1 MTPVT
6 PHAAQAGPTTVPSG
20 TTAASVQADTAH
32 AAPGAVSLSDAQRL
46 LTLFTQGLSGRYL
59 HLRPTDALTGQFRP
73 EVATTDGMA
82 IYLPAEVAL
91 FDTSAHNL
99 GLYKIAVLHQLG
111 LYECG
116 TFTFSMRQARARIP
130 DLPADR
136 PGAAEHPS
144 ELERFFNLWRRP
156 TLMRRLFMTLED
168 LRIDAAMTRR
178 YPGARHDLER
188 VLARARADRPTPP
201 EAHLQPAAA
210 LLESLVR
217 FTLGEDASTLL
228 AHDAT
233 GWLAPMLEAAAL
245 LTLPHASVYDTA
257 HAAAVCLRTLA
268 SAVRA
273 EPHETED
280 AETTPAAPG
289 PELRAQGTGGLEGSP
304 DEFIDDTEWLTDDLV
319 DGMPVDFR
327 GEVRPELV
335 QRQLRGGHTGT
346 LLEATETEPGAM
358 QDDDELQGT
367 DLIRRDLSDQSML
380 RRAFGEVGRDARSFL
395 YDEWDYTRQTYMK
408 GWCRLFEMRLAGD
421 DYGLPQRVRERHGA
435 LVQQIKRQF
444 RMIKPEAYHRVRRVS
459 DGEEIE
465 LDGVIEAAVDRRA
478 GHATDEHVYR
488 RRARALREVSA
499 AFLLDMSAST
509 DFAVPDPLD
518 PPPPEPSE
526 PPPLLADTT
535 FDYAF
540 YNDREPPP
548 ARSKRRVIDVGRES
562 LALMAQALETLGDSY
577 ALYGFSGYGH
587 DNVEFHVAKDFGEA
601 LSPRAWAAMAAM
613 QPRSSTRMGTAIR
626 HALTRLA
633 AQPARMK
640 VLIVVSDGYPQ
651 DRDYGPDP
659 RDDEYGIQDTA
670 RALMEAERA
679 GVQTFCMTID
689 PAGHDYLRRMC
700 PDARYMVI
708 DEVNDLPRELTK
720 VYRALTA

>member
-1 MTPVT
+1 MPVNVTQGEPTPATAPSLAAVT
-6 PHAAQAGPTTVPSG
+6 LV
-20 TTAASVQADTAH
+20 
-32 AAPGAVSLSDAQRL
+32 DAQRL

-59 HLRPTDALTGQFRP
+59 HLRSTEALTGQFRP
-73 EVATTDGMA
+73 QGATTDGTA

-91 FDTSAHNL
+91 FATTAHNI

-111 LYECG
+111 FYEGG
-116 TFTFSMRQARARIP
+116 TFGFSMRRARIRLP
-130 DLPADR
+130 DLPAEQA
-136 PGAAEHPS
+136 GAAEHPS

-156 TLMRRLFMTLED
+156 ALTRSLFMTLED

-178 YPGARHDLER
+178 YPGARHDLAR
-188 VLARARADRPTPP
+188 VLARALADRPAPP
-201 EAHLQPAAA
+201 DPITQPAAA

-217 FTLGEDASTLL
+217 FTLGESAQTLL
-228 AHDAT
+228 ATDAT
-233 GWLAPMLEAAAL
+233 GQLTAMLEAAAP
-245 LTLPHASVYDTA
+245 LTMPQASVYDTA
-257 HAAAVCLRTLA
+257 SATALCLHALFATVRTELHDGH
-268 SAVRA
+268 STSD
-273 EPHETED
+273 ETS
-280 AETTPAAPG
+280 APG
-289 PELRAQGTGGLEGSP
+289 IPVKAEGTGGLEGSP
-304 DEFIDDTEWLTDDLV
+304 DEFNDDTEWLTDDLV

-346 LLEATETEPGAM
+346 LLQATDAEQGDT
-358 QDDDELQGT
+358 QDDSDLAGT

-395 YDEWDYTRQTYMK
+395 YDEWDYNRQIYIK
-408 GWCRLFEMRLAGD
+408 GWCRLFEMRLTGD
-421 DYGLPQRVRERHGA
+421 DYGLPLRVRERHGA
-435 LVQQIKRQF
+435 LAHQVKRQF

-509 DFAVPDPLD
+509 DFAVPDPLHPA
-518 PPPPEPSE
+518 PPVPDEPR
-526 PPPLLADTT
+526 PTVADAT

-540 YNDREPPP
+540 YNDREPAPP
-548 ARSKRRVIDVGRES
+548 SPPKRRVIDVGRES

-577 ALYGFSGYGH
+577 ALYGFSGYGR
-587 DNVEFHVAKDFGEA
+587 DNVEFHVAKEFGEA

-633 AQPARMK
+633 AQPSRMK

-651 DRDYGPDP
+651 DRDYGPDA

-679 GVQTFCMTID
+679 GIQTFCMTID